1 MQNEQEFPSLFQ
13 REESSSI
20 LNFSSVQEGRTIQH
34 NACLEE
40 EDAEGVER
48 ICLCFF
54 CLFLCVHTDCRK
66 TFMDHAASFSR
77 LSLQPTD
84 QEHVLKE
91 ASDVSPNTHLQLRE
105 QEWLLEEV
113 PEAGSLGFG
122 GGGGGAEVVGSFGS
136 EVKLFQNLEKC
147 ILSKTQKLQEDHI
160 CQICKRGVHG
170 QEEQPEGNCM
180 ELQAVVAR
188 EFSNHEPGVARL
200 NNGSFG
206 SPPQCVLSN
215 QAMWAQQWLQH
226 PDAFCWEPLEKG
238 LAAARQQLADLIH
251 SPSVNE
257 IVLLENATTGAGV
270 VALDVMWSFLERRY
284 EKGDS
289 ILMFNS
295 AYGAIK
301 KVFQVKS
308 TSSSSSSSPPTLNL

>member
-1 MQNEQEFPSLFQ
+1 
-13 REESSSI
+13 
-20 LNFSSVQEGRTIQH
+20 
-34 NACLEE
+34 
-40 EDAEGVER
+40 
-48 ICLCFF
+48 
-54 CLFLCVHTDCRK
+54 
-66 TFMDHAASFSR
+66 MDHAASFSR

-91 ASDVSPNTHLQLRE
+91 ASDGSPNTHLQLRE

-113 PEAGSLGFG
+113 PEAGSLG
-122 GGGGGAEVVGSFGS
+122 S
-136 EVKLFQNLEKC
+136 EVKLFQNPEKC
-147 ILSKTQKLQEDHI
+147 IWSKTQKLQEDHI

-170 QEEQPEGNCM
+170 QEQQPEGNCM

-188 EFSNHEPGVARL
+188 EFSRHEPGVARL

-238 LAAARQQLADLIH
+238 FAAARQQLADLIH

-289 ILMFNS
+289 ILMFDS

-301 KVFQVKS
+301 KVFEVKS
-308 TSSSSSSSPPTLNL
+308 TSSSSSSSPPTLNLQLSR

>member
-1 MQNEQEFPSLFQ
+1 MRTDSL
-13 REESSSI
+13 
-20 LNFSSVQEGRTIQH
+20 
-34 NACLEE
+34 
-40 EDAEGVER
+40 
-48 ICLCFF
+48 
-54 CLFLCVHTDCRK
+54 K

-84 QEHVLKE
+84 EEHVLKE
-91 ASDVSPNTHLQLRE
+91 ASDGSPNTHLQLRE

-122 GGGGGAEVVGSFGS
+122 GGGGAEGVGSFGS
-136 EVKLFQNLEKC
+136 EVKLSQNLEKC
-147 ILSKTQKLQEDHI
+147 IWSETQKLQEDHI

-188 EFSNHEPGVARL
+188 EFSHHEPGVARL

-206 SPPQCVLSN
+206 SPPQSVLSN

-238 LAAARQQLADLIH
+238 FAAARQQLADLIH

-301 KVFQVKS
+301 KVFEVKL
-308 TSSSSSSSPPTLNL
+308 TSSSSSSPPTLNLQLSR